1 MHTNKI
7 TTFYTKKQAIT
18 EPIGFSH
25 SPLKPYLL
33 MEKMK
38 KVGLNNHLD
47 IQSEFSRFEDKDF
60 EIAHSSSYVE
70 NFFSGKGASATS
82 NGLDWNKQ
90 FAESVRYTNSSLYHA
105 QKYSLENPECITFS
119 PTSGFHHARPES
131 GSAFCTFSGQ
141 VISALKLYRDTDL
154 SKKYGNSIKTA
165 WIDLDG
171 HFGNSIGDAQ
181 RHDSDI
187 KKAIPEGYNLNP
199 SGYGDTYLENLEL
212 GLEKI
217 ANAILQ
223 DEIQSVCFAQ
233 GADSH
238 EEDDLGGQVGTKGW
252 IKAHEMVFEMIKN
265 ISITRKKAVPL
276 TLSLFGGYR
285 QDDYDSV
292 LNLHMKNITSCL
304 NILGGNSLVFEIE
317 DEFSS
322 DFRKPKIVI
331 KEQKI

>member
-18 EPIGFSH
+18 KPIGFSH

-38 KVGLNNHLD
+38 KSGLSKHLD
-47 IQSEFSRFEDKDF
+47 IQSKFSPFENSDF
-60 EIAHSSSYVE
+60 EIAHTSSYVE
-70 NFFSGKGASATS
+70 NFFNGVEPSATS
-82 NGLDWNKQ
+82 NGLDWNKK

-105 QKYSLENPECITFS
+105 QKYSLDNPECITFS
-119 PTSGFHHARPES
+119 PTSGFHHAHPES

-141 VISALKLYRDTDL
+141 VISALKIYRDTNL
-154 SKKYGNSIKTA
+154 TKKYGTPIKTA

-181 RHDSDI
+181 RYTSDI
-187 KKAIPEGYNLNP
+187 KKAIPEGFNLNP
-199 SGYGDTYLENLEL
+199 SGYGTTYLENLKL

-238 EEDDLGGQVGTKGW
+238 EEDDLGGQVGTNDW

-265 ISITRKKAVPL
+265 VSITRKKAVPL

-285 QDDYDSV
+285 QDDYESV

-304 NILGGNSLVFEIE
+304 NILGGNSLIFNIE
-317 DEFSS
+317 DDSS
-322 DFRKPKIVI
+322 GSSRKPKILI
-331 KEQKI
+331 KEKKF